1 MFPFNILCFV
11 FLSTPCNNRWTTIQS
26 EVIITMKLQSNFVND
41 DPVIEQPRM
50 RSVNSKDARVT

>member
-1 MFPFNILCFV
+1 
-11 FLSTPCNNRWTTIQS
+11 
-26 EVIITMKLQSNFVND
+26 MKLQSNFVND